1 MKNSKRWKDMLIG
14 GAIAAAALTL
24 AVPALAATGS
34 RTVRVDYSDIKLVVN
49 GKTVTPR
56 DGNGDVVEPFT
67 IDGTTY
73 LPVRAVG
80 NALDMDV
87 AWDGSTNTVTLTDRT
102 GSSSGGSQSGSSD
115 VISSSRAREIALDDA
130 GVKESDARFVRVDL
144 DWEDGRL
151 QYEVEFY
158 SGNKEYDYDIN
169 AVTGDILDRDYDI
182 EGYTI
187 PSDGSADYIGKEK
200 AKEIALDDAG
210 VRESEVRFVR
220 VELDW
225 DDGRP
230 EYEVEFYS
238 DTTEYDY
245 DIDAVTGDIRS
256 VDHDAEYYTPSSRPS
271 SGDLIGEE
279 AAKDIVRDRAG
290 SSSGTFTEFELDRDD
305 GRVTYE
311 GEYRVDWTEYEFEM
325 DAYTGSILEWEAD

>member
-14 GAIAAAALTL
+14 GAIAATALTL

-87 AWDGSTNTVTLTDRT
+87 AWNGSTHTVTLTDRT

-115 VISSSRAREIALDDA
+115 VISSARAREIALDDA

-187 PSDGSADYIGKEK
+187 PTDGSADYIGKEK

-230 EYEVEFYS
+230 EY
-238 DTTEYDY
+238 
-245 DIDAVTGDIRS
+245 
-256 VDHDAEYYTPSSRPS
+256 
-271 SGDLIGEE
+271 
-279 AAKDIVRDRAG
+279 
-290 SSSGTFTEFELDRDD
+290 
-305 GRVTYE
+305 
-311 GEYRVDWTEYEFEM
+311 
-325 DAYTGSILEWEAD
+325 